1 MGVMSFGNKC
11 RKYISLFFNFFWP
24 FSRKFY
30 RLVLIYQWPP
40 QREVEMVFFHCQL
53 RGRKTTL
60 DKIEPGGGFTLD
72 LGTILLVL
80 VFNESK
86 NVRDKMGIYV

>member
-1 MGVMSFGNKC
+1 
-11 RKYISLFFNFFWP
+11 
-24 FSRKFY
+24 
-30 RLVLIYQWPP
+30 
-40 QREVEMVFFHCQL
+40 MVFFHCQL

-60 DKIEPGGGFTLD
+60 DKIEPGGGGRFTLD

-86 NVRDKMGIYV
+86 NVRDKMEIYV